1 MVRYSFHRYSFH
13 ILAQTYYNSG
23 VAKLTAPHLR
33 IRTRSSPE
41 RRSFLWQIFRGVI
54 RLSILFLV
62 GAVVWYVTRLPF
74 FSLDTIHVS
83 GGETISH
90 DDITML
96 VSQELRGAY
105 FLIVP
110 KKFTYLY
117 PQDRIHDVLAQN
129 QQLYDIEVLRTS
141 RNELSVRFKEYIP
154 HALWCSD
161 SGTDSYCYYITES
174 GHAFAK
180 APTLVGGSFV
190 RHITEGQSEVRE
202 GEKISKEELARIDT
216 FIQALSR
223 NYGFRVSAVVHKNNG
238 DITFGVNGGGEL
250 FVTGGKSFDTV
261 LENIGSI
268 LASSEFSHIKPG
280 NFKYIDMRFDNK
292 VFVNESLGETSTTT
306 EAGSTLSD

>member
-1 MVRYSFHRYSFH
+1 M
-13 ILAQTYYNSG
+13 AKQTE
-23 VAKLTAPHLR
+23 PHLR
-33 IRTRSSPE
+33 TRTRSSPE
-41 RRSFLWQIFRGVI
+41 RQTFLWQILRGMI
-54 RLSILFLV
+54 RLAVFSV
-62 GAVVWYVTRLPF
+62 VVAVVWYVTRLPF
-74 FSLDTIHVS
+74 FSLDTITVS

-117 PQDRIHDVLAQN
+117 PKDRITEVLEQN

-141 RNELSVRFKEYIP
+141 RNELSVTFKEYIP

-161 SGTDSYCYYITES
+161 SGADSYCYYITES

-180 APTLVGGSFV
+180 APSLVGGSFV
-190 RHITEGQSEVRE
+190 RHMTEGEGEVHE
-202 GEKISKEELARIDT
+202 GEKISKEALVRLDT
-216 FIQALSR
+216 FIEALAL
-223 NYGFRVSAVVHKNNG
+223 NYGFRVSEVVHKKNG
-238 DITFGVNGGGEL
+238 DITFSINGGGEL
-250 FVTGGKSFDTV
+250 FVTGEKSFDTV

-268 LASSEFSHIKPG
+268 LASPEFSHIKPG

-292 VFVNESLGETSTTT
+292 VFVNESLDEISTTT
-306 EAGSTLSD
+306 ETGSTLPE